1 MSRLIPELVYSDLL
15 SEFNLSSALS
25 PINSIWTLDNEGA
38 LRVRPGGS
46 PTKVDDHDPD
56 DGGGVLSRYM
66 FMGCMVGAELSSIG
80 LESEE

>member
-1 MSRLIPELVYSDLL
+1 MIPELIYSNVL

-46 PTKVDDHDPD
+46 PTKVDDHDP
-56 DGGGVLSRYM
+56 VM
-66 FMGCMVGAELSSIG
+66 MVV
-80 LESEE
+80 ESCLVTSHVHGMHGWGRIIFNWP